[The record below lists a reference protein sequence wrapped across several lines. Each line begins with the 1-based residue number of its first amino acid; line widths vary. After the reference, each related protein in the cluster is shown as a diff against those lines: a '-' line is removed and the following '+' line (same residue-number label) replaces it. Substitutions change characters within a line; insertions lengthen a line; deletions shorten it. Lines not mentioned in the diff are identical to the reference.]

1 MNNGE
6 VVMVENVH
14 GVGVRTV
21 KAIVQNSGDLP
32 PPLRM
37 KLILMLLVT

>member
-32 PPLRM
+32 PPPFG
-37 KLILMLLVT
+37 